1 MCKRIPDLSVAII
14 LGSRGELPRIGLEI
28 PAQIGG
34 ITSRKKRANPIAEFS
49 HCSNFG
55 DIALDRVVA
64 LVPTEG
70 CALYGIQ
77 FAPDICLERPY
88 SSHGRQRRAVCT
100 LAPAS
105 RRGASL

>member
-34 ITSRKKRANPIAEFS
+34 ITSAKKTGQ
-49 HCSNFG
+49 SNCRVLPLQQFRG
-55 DIALDRVVA
+55 HRLGPVVA